1 MDMASAAIPDRT
13 TRTHHPEWQYLDL
26 MRDIWES
33 GSERIDR
40 TGIGTR
46 SIAGAMLRFDLSDGA
61 MPLLTTKRVYWKTA
75 TREMLWFLTGETN
88 IRPLVLQG
96 VKIWNEWPHA
106 NYVKETGDDISLE
119 DFVAR
124 IAEDEAF
131 AQQWGDLGP
140 VYGKQWVDWPT
151 YRPREDGLF
160 ERGPGVNQVAEVI
173 ESLRESPGSRR
184 HIIEGWNVAE
194 LERMALPPC
203 HKTYQFHVSGEG
215 EDARLNCLLY
225 QRSCDVALG
234 LPFNLWSAA
243 LLNRMIAQQ
252 VGMKPGELVWM
263 GGDVHLYLNHEHLI
277 TEQLTREPEGA
288 PRLEIVRHP
297 PSIFEYTIEDFEV
310 HDYQPQGAIKA
321 PVAV

>member
-1 MDMASAAIPDRT
+1 MSSAAIPNPSIM
-13 TRTHHPEWQYLDL
+13 HPEQQYLDL
-26 MRDIWES
+26 MRQIWEH
-33 GSERIDR
+33 GSERSDR

-46 SIAGAMLRFDLSDGA
+46 SICGPSLRYDLSDGQ

-106 NYVKETGDDISLE
+106 NYVKETGEAIALD
-119 DFVAR
+119 DFVQR
-124 IAEDEAF
+124 IADDEAF
-131 AQQWGDLGP
+131 AERWGDLGP

-151 YRPREDGLF
+151 YRYRKDGLY
-160 ERGPGVNQVAEVI
+160 EPGEGINQVAEVV
-173 ESLRESPGSRR
+173 ESLKSNPGSRR
-184 HIIEGWNVAE
+184 HIIEGWNVAQ
-194 LERMALPPC
+194 LEQMALPPC
-203 HKTYQFHVSGEG
+203 HKTYQFHVS
-215 EDARLNCLLY
+215 DNRLNCVLY

-243 LLNRMIAQQ
+243 LLQCMIAQQ
-252 VGMKPGELVWM
+252 TGLEPGELVWM

-277 TEQLTREPEGA
+277 TEQLAREPAGS
-288 PRLEIVRHP
+288 PRFEITRMP
-297 PSIFEYTIEDFEV
+297 ETIFDYTIDDFVV
-310 HDYQPQGAIKA
+310 HDYKPLPPIKA